1 MKIVECI
8 LLLLLLVTGI
18 AAPLQKHPLIM
29 VISFTT
35 FGLLMSVIWMLLRA
49 PDLAITEAAV
59 GTGVSGVLFYL
70 TLRRIRQMQGTE
82 DEKGTPPLSSAA
94 GSTGTPPSPSGSAM
108 PTEKSGRKGSVR
120 PRPAIGPGSTVF

>member
-8 LLLLLLVTGI
+8 LLLLLLATGI

-35 FGLLMSVIWMLLRA
+35 FGLVMSVIWMLLRA

-70 TLRRIRQMQGTE
+70 TLRRVRQMQGTE
-82 DEKGTPPLSSAA
+82 DEK
-94 GSTGTPPSPSGSAM
+94 
-108 PTEKSGRKGSVR
+108 
-120 PRPAIGPGSTVF
+120 